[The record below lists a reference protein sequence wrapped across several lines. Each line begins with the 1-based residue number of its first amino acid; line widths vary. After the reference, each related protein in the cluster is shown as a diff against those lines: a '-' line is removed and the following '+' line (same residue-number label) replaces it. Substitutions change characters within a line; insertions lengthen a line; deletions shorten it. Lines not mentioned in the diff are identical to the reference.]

1 MITAD
6 EQRTVDA
13 DDDQTNDGDMPT
25 ALSGHDITLQTQH
38 NDPLLARMID
48 CLQRGELPTD
58 DNTARRVLLTK
69 DQFIIRDNQL
79 LHIGIKRQKN
89 NKTDQPIVEQICVP
103 N

>member
-25 ALSGHDITLQTQH
+25 ALSGHNITLQTQH

-58 DNTARRVLLTK
+58 DNTASRVLLTK
-69 DQFIIRDNQL
+69 DHSSYETISYCILALNDRKTT
-79 LHIGIKRQKN
+79 KRTN
-89 NKTDQPIVEQICVP
+89 R
-103 N
+103 